1 MRCSQADQQL
11 QLYIDKQLS
20 LKQVRLLE
28 AHLSTCS
35 TCQQSLLLLEKIDEA
50 LQDIYQVAEPPDLT
64 ADIMRK
70 VALIPRSSEKRP
82 YMLLR
87 PSFSELLAA
96 IVLATLAT
104 LAVILGQPSL
114 RAILPF
120 ANGHDLLSLTFVNIL
135 HMLSNINSGTL
146 MLILWIIGTILGVWI
161 TLVVAGNEMRDIWFK
176 AVIDR
181 LPVW

>member
-28 AHLSTCS
+28 AHLSTCP
-35 TCQQSLLLLEKIDEA
+35 TCQQSLLLLEKIDAA
-50 LQDIYQVAEPPDLT
+50 LQDIYTVAEPPDLT

-70 VALIPRSSEKRP
+70 VALIPRSPERRS
-82 YMLLR
+82 YIFLR
-87 PSFSELLAA
+87 PSLSELLTA

-104 LAVILGQPSL
+104 VVVILGQPSL
-114 RAILPF
+114 RAILPIV
-120 ANGHDLLSLTFVNIL
+120 NGHDLLSLAFINIL
-135 HMLSNINSGTL
+135 RLLSNISNGTL
-146 MLILWIIGTILGVWI
+146 MLILWITGTILGVWI
-161 TLVVAGNEMRDIWFK
+161 TLVVAGNEMRDIWLK